1 MTAAAIQTPFITAQ
15 LELLKLFAEGVNE
28 QEMAELKRI
37 LLDFKFKRV
46 SDLADKIIDEKK
58 WSAKEIA
65 VKALEMKRSTYKA
78 KRRDLIL

>member
-1 MTAAAIQTPFITAQ
+1 MTAAAIQTPFNTAQ

-28 QEMAELKRI
+28 QEMTELKRI

-46 SDLADKIIDEKK
+46 SDLADKIIDEKG
-58 WSAKEIA
+58 WSANDIT

-78 KRRDLIL
+78 KSEI

>member
-1 MTAAAIQTPFITAQ
+1 MTSAAIHTPFNTAQ

-28 QEMAELKRI
+28 QEMTELKRI

-46 SDLADKIIDEKK
+46 SDLADKIIDEKG

-65 VKALEMKRSTYKA
+65 VKALEMKRSTHKA
-78 KRRDLIL
+78 KNGI

>member
-1 MTAAAIQTPFITAQ
+1 MTAAAIQTPFNTAQ

-28 QEMAELKRI
+28 QEMTELKRI

-65 VKALEMKRSTYKA
+65 MKALEMKRSTYKA
-78 KRRDLIL
+78 KSKI